1 MPLEQTQRDAEDR
14 TTISAWRS
22 QASHRTN
29 QPAQEPEAEAPR
41 RVIKGPHATI
51 LGPVGALAKQTEWG
65 GRTERAPH
73 THLSPSACR
82 YLSGTAVLPLCKKKK
97 PTIFTARM
105 HRASSVCKSSE
116 LSRAYVKQLS
126 QHLGSALQSHSIS
139 IAQSQGKPKT
149 LSMAETLPHSREHKE

>member
-97 PTIFTARM
+97 THNIYCKNAQGLQRLQVI
-105 HRASSVCKSSE
+105 RAFKSICQAAQPASGLCSSVPQYKYSPIPGQTQNPKHGRNSSP
-116 LSRAYVKQLS
+116 Q
-126 QHLGSALQSHSIS
+126 
-139 IAQSQGKPKT
+139 QG
-149 LSMAETLPHSREHKE
+149 A